1 MKVFEYTNKGSREE
15 NQDYVVHGSLSE
27 ESCAFVVADGMGGY
41 SEGAMAS
48 KVVGDALLDFIEL
61 NYTSFEQ
68 AILLKEAISFA
79 NDALMLKRI
88 ALGVSKMGCV
98 VTVLFIT

>member
-41 SEGAMAS
+41 GVEGS
-48 KVVGDALLDFIEL
+48 W
-61 NYTSFEQ
+61 
-68 AILLKEAISFA
+68 
-79 NDALMLKRI
+79 
-88 ALGVSKMGCV
+88 
-98 VTVLFIT
+98 